1 MEKVYK
7 GIVTNPF
14 LLNKLTSI
22 SNTALVFPDY
32 VFHNISVL
40 KSTGEK
46 QLKHFFNDR
55 LILGKEAID
64 SKLTKNQFVLP
75 GHVDPIEK
83 KKSMVIK
90 ESQLTKLRSALDYR
104 EIEAKNLF
112 SQELLGVAH
121 NIALTPT
128 SLYHAK
134 KSAITD

>member
-46 QLKHFFNDR
+46 QLKQFFNDR

-64 SKLTKNQFVLP
+64 SKLTKNQFVYH
-75 GHVDPIEK
+75 GHADPSEK
-83 KKSMVIK
+83 KTENLKTHQRISANEIK
-90 ESQLTKLRSALDYR
+90 ISSWLQGD
-104 EIEAKNLF
+104 
-112 SQELLGVAH
+112 GG
-121 NIALTPT
+121 
-128 SLYHAK
+128 
-134 KSAITD
+134 

>member
-64 SKLTKNQFVLP
+64 SKLTKNQFVYP
-75 GHVDPIEK
+75 GHVDPSEK
-83 KKSMVIK
+83 KTENLKLTK
-90 ESQLTKLRSALDYR
+90 ESQLTKLRLALDYR
-104 EIEAKNLF
+104 EMEAKNIF
-112 SQELLGVAH
+112 SE
-121 NIALTPT
+121 N
-128 SLYHAK
+128 SWE
-134 KSAITD
+134 